1 MTGGGVEKRGTKSP
15 LVRRV
20 LWMTAPDPRKRGLP
34 SGTVANECA
43 QSSDNTSD
51 SSKKPPP
58 VRTTSQVRTS
68 RNGSSFGIKSQGFS
82 TPGVGHLSARA
93 TAPRLTDILKALPSG
108 ELDSLVSRLG
118 IRIDPAKRL
127 DPPSQVARVLV
138 GLPDLRDPSRMPS
151 ASVEL
156 LHRVAEARGSLL
168 VPTIPPAL
176 EPLSA
181 RGLMFARG
189 ERGAVELILPAAFLV
204 QLRPWEGED
213 PRGIRALLAGAP
225 FETASAIAAHYLG
238 RPATPPIALSLELAW
253 EVLGDPVRL
262 KEEIDKL
269 SPTERRVLESV
280 EHEGGEVDTEEL
292 LELEKEPLRLRTATG
307 ATPSRRGVGFSL
319 ERRGVLVPVHPNRH
333 IVPTEVAQIVNAG
346 ALAEREQ
353 RREQVKTFVQQG
365 DHAPRRARFTQDP
378 APLAMGLALASREAG
393 NEVRAGIGTPKSL
406 VQKLATRFGRDPDH
420 VALIV
425 SLSRAVGLWDASA
438 TSQAAPPGSLAVHE
452 LVRLLFLAWRRGGA
466 WDEARPEPEML
477 RVAIDARDPSPVGV
491 VREMV
496 LESLKDLG
504 EGRWVPWPSLAG
516 YLKSDHR
523 VPGLTRLLR
532 RWAER
537 VGVEVV
543 EPMEVARRIVHTSL
557 PALGILDLGEDDPP
571 DEPTPGSGEH
581 VIGAPAIA
589 LRITP
594 RGRTLLADRT
604 PTYDGAKSKF
614 LDTHVLRIGPN
625 TRVCALLAI
634 APFVE
639 VGRATD
645 ALDLIVAP
653 QTLARALSAGFE
665 ADALRQ
671 RIEAVAPLPES
682 LSRTLAQASVVVGR
696 GTFAAAS
703 GFLWVE
709 DNNVREMLRTRRP
722 TAELFVDPSPPAG
735 LIVMPGIDLDR
746 LSRRCRT
753 IGVEILVD
761 GQVVRAKTQPPPPVR
776 TTPMGTRQQ
785 KDDK

>member
-1 MTGGGVEKRGTKSP
+1 
-15 LVRRV
+15 L
-20 LWMTAPDPRKRGLP
+20 
-34 SGTVANECA
+34 
-43 QSSDNTSD
+43 
-51 SSKKPPP
+51 
-58 VRTTSQVRTS
+58 
-68 RNGSSFGIKSQGFS
+68 I
-82 TPGVGHLSARA
+82 
-93 TAPRLTDILKALPSG
+93 DILRALPSG

-138 GLPDLRDPSRMPS
+138 GLPDLRDPSRLPQ

-156 LHRVAEARGSLL
+156 LHRVAEARGSLI
-168 VPTIPPAL
+168 VPSIPPAL

-213 PRGIRALLAGAP
+213 PRGIRALLAGAA
-225 FETASAIAAHYLG
+225 FETSSAIAAHYLG

-253 EVLGDPVRL
+253 EVLGDTVRL
-262 KEEIDKL
+262 KEEVHKL
-269 SPTERRVLESV
+269 SATERRVLESV
-280 EHEGGEVDTEEL
+280 EREGGEVDTEEL

-333 IVPTEVAQIVNAG
+333 IVPTEVAQIINADT
-346 ALAEREQ
+346 LAERET
-353 RREQVKTFVQQG
+353 RREQVKTFVAEG

-378 APLAMGLALASREAG
+378 APIAMGLALVAREPG
-393 NEVRAGIGTPKSL
+393 SEVRAGIGTPKSL
-406 VQKLATRFGRDPDH
+406 VQKLATRFGRESDH
-420 VALIV
+420 VSLIV
-425 SLSRAVGLWDASA
+425 ALSRAVGLWDASA
-438 TSQAAPPGSLAVHE
+438 TSQAAPPGALAVHE
-452 LVRLLFLAWRRGGA
+452 LTQLLFGAWRRGGA

-504 EGRWVPWPSLAG
+504 EGRWVPWASLAG
-516 YLKSDHR
+516 YLKTDHR
-523 VPGLTRLLR
+523 IPGLTRLLR

-537 VGVEVV
+537 VGVDVS
-543 EPMEVARRIVHTSL
+543 EPMEVARRIAQESL
-557 PALGILDLGEDDPP
+557 PALGIVDLGEDDPA
-571 DEPTPGSGEH
+571 E
-581 VIGAPAIA
+581 GAEGAEADAGPQVT
-589 LRITP
+589 LRLTP
-594 RGRTLLADRT
+594 RGRSLLSEKT
-604 PTYDGAKSKF
+604 PTLDGTKSKF
-614 LDTHVLRIGPN
+614 LDTHVLRIGPA
-625 TRVCALLAI
+625 TRVHALLAI

-645 ALDLIVAP
+645 TLDLIVAP

-671 RIEAVAPLPES
+671 RIEAVAPLPDT

-696 GTFAAAS
+696 GTFAGGA

-709 DNNVREMLRTRRP
+709 DGNVREMLRTRRP

-735 LIVMPGIDLDR
+735 LIVQPGVDLDR

-753 IGVEILVD
+753 IGVEVLLD

-776 TTPMGTRQQ
+776 ATPLGTRAA
-785 KDDK
+785 KDDKKDDK